1 MGNQPIV
8 TLRSVSKRFD
18 GIEALKDVSLAI
30 NRGSIH
36 ALVGENGAGKS
47 TLGKIIG
54 GVYRCDSGQI
64 LVEGRPVAYGSPR
77 DALADGIALISQE
90 VALVPQRTV
99 IENVFLGIESIR
111 WGFMQSAHMRERYE
125 QLTARSGLY
134 IPPDALVSSLRLE
147 DQKKVEVLRAVARDA
162 RLIIVDE
169 ATAAMSPEEVQR
181 LFSLI
186 RRLRDTGTTIV
197 YVSHF
202 LEEVLSLV
210 DTVTV
215 LRNGQCVKTSPVSQ
229 ETPETL
235 VEAMLGRYM
244 SLGFPE
250 KVYPARDAPLLLSVE
265 GLGRAGVFTDISFQ
279 LRAGEILGLAGLVGS
294 GRSEVARAI
303 FGADVRT
310 AGTIRVRGKT
320 VNPRSPREAIEA
332 GIALLPES
340 RKLQGLILK
349 LPVGHN
355 VSLPHLRQVA
365 HGPFIESHLERAR
378 VGQLLKE
385 LDVRPVDPRVEARAL
400 SGGNQQK
407 VLFAKWLFGRPDV
420 LIADEP
426 TAGVDVG
433 AKRGIYRLIHSLARE
448 GMAVLLISSDLAEVL
463 GLAHRVL
470 AMRSGRIVGEFSGP
484 DLTEGKVMHAMF
496 AADQGGADRD

>member
-1 MGNQPIV
+1 MGNQPIAI
-8 TLRSVSKRFD
+8 LRSISKRFD
-18 GIEALKDVSLAI
+18 GVEALRDVSLAI
-30 NRGSIH
+30 ERGTIH

-47 TLGKIIG
+47 TLGKIMG
-54 GVYRCDSGQI
+54 GVYRPDSGQI

-90 VALVPQRTV
+90 VALVSQRTV
-99 IENVFLGIESIR
+99 LDNVFLGIESIR
-111 WGFMQSAHMRERYE
+111 RGFVQNGEMRKRYE
-125 QLTARSGLY
+125 QLTTHSGLY
-134 IPPDALVSSLRLE
+134 IPPDALVSSLRLAE
-147 DQKKVEVLRAVARDA
+147 QKKVEILRAVARDA
-162 RLIIVDE
+162 RLIIMDE
-169 ATAAMSPEEVQR
+169 PTAALSAEETQR

-186 RRLRDTGTTIV
+186 RRLKAIGTTIV

-202 LEEVLSLV
+202 LEEVLSLA

-215 LRNGQCVKTSPVSQ
+215 LRNGQCIRTSPVSQ
-229 ETPETL
+229 ETPESL
-235 VEAMLGRYM
+235 VESMLGRYV

-250 KVYPARDAPLLLSVE
+250 KIYPAARAPVALSVN
-265 GLGRAGVFTDISFQ
+265 GLDRNGAFADISFEI
-279 LRAGEILGLAGLVGS
+279 RAGEIVGLAGLVGS

-303 FGADVRT
+303 FGADRRT
-310 AGTIRVRGKT
+310 AGTIRVRGKV

-355 VSLPHLRQVA
+355 VSLPYLRQVA
-365 HGPFIESHLERAR
+365 WGPFVRSHIEHRR
-378 VGQLLKE
+378 VGQLLSE
-385 LDVRPVDPRVEARAL
+385 LDVRPADPRVEARSL

-407 VLFAKWLFGRPDV
+407 VLFAKWLFGQPYV

-433 AKRGIYRLIHSLARE
+433 AKRAIYRLIHSLGRE
-448 GMAVLLISSDLAEVL
+448 GVAVLLISSDLAEVL

-470 AMRSGRIVGEFSGP
+470 AMRRGRIVGEFSGSE
-484 DLTEGKVMHAMF
+484 LTQDGVMHAIF
-496 AADQGGADRD
+496 AADQGGADE